1 MASVLKRKRGSTQGI
16 DGLKRAKAT
25 ADILEVAVESIQ
37 TNGGWDAAFAPLKKK
52 NNELVTVNGFSTNK
66 GKLESSDAE
75 DYDQFAQQ
83 KDVSGTPKKVK
94 KRSKSKASKASKG
107 PEWKISAPI
116 GGRMID
122 VDPVFT
128 DDEK

>member
-1 MASVLKRKRGSTQGI
+1 MASVLKRKRRSTQGI

-25 ADILEVAVESIQ
+25 AEILEAAAESIQ

-52 NNELVTVNGFSTNK
+52 NELVTVNGFSIGK
-66 GKLESSDAE
+66 EKLESSDAE
-75 DYDQFAQQ
+75 DYEQFAQQ
-83 KDVSGTPKKVK
+83 KDVSDTPKKAR

-107 PEWKISAPI
+107 PEWKVSTPI